1 MSVSSITTTTSN
13 LLSSAES
20 TVDSTLKKLS
30 NNYVS
35 TLLLVVL
42 IAYAPLAA
50 PKLHPHLVG
59 ILGNYAVKFVW
70 LFLLAYLMSK
80 NVKVSVVASLV
91 VVLVAIILKK
101 LHLEGFDDKRVILEG
116 EDLVEG
122 KPEFHLTDDA
132 LNPLHKLRRKGESI
146 PEKPEE
152 NEHPIGFEEKNQNA
166 APADHSETLHAT
178 PVVLVQKNDVT
189 APKDI
194 DNCVGVKPEDYT
206 GYDEFVEGN
215 DGNEKFSSL

>member
-70 LFLLAYLMSK
+70 LFLLAYLLSK
-80 NVKVSVVASLV
+80 NVRVSVVASLV

-101 LHLEGFDDKRVILEG
+101 LHLEGFDAKKVVLKG
-116 EDLVEG
+116 ADLVEG
-122 KPEFHLTDDA
+122 KPEFHLTNDA
-132 LNPLHKLRRKGESI
+132 LNPLHKLRRKGEVV

-152 NEHPIGFEEKNQNA
+152 LEHPIGFEGKHQNA
-166 APADHSETLHAT
+166 APADHSETLHAA
-178 PVVLVQKNDVT
+178 PVVLVQKKDVT

-194 DNCVGVKPEDYT
+194 DNCAGVESEDYT

>member
-70 LFLLAYLMSK
+70 LFLLAYLLSK
-80 NVKVSVVASLV
+80 NVRVSVLVGLV
-91 VVLVAIILKK
+91 VVLTAIILKK
-101 LHLEGFDDKRVILEG
+101 LHLEGFDAKKVVLKG
-116 EDLVEG
+116 ADLVEG
-122 KPEFHLTDDA
+122 KPEFHLTNDA
-132 LNPLHKLRRKGESI
+132 LNPLHKLRRKGEVV

-152 NEHPIGFEEKNQNA
+152 LEHPIGFEGKHQNA
-166 APADHSETLHAT
+166 APADHSETLHAA
-178 PVVLVQKNDVT
+178 PVVLVQKKDVA

-194 DNCVGVKPEDYT
+194 DNCAGVESEDYT